1 MKRLPILIAIA
12 ALTCTACGIFGK
24 GNNPSETNA
33 DDETID
39 IGYGKINKKDMTGSV
54 GHLDTKND
62 KDVSTYA
69 TIYEYIEGRVAGVEV
84 INTGGT
90 PIIQVR
96 GAVNMDLSPAP
107 ALIIVD
113 GTECY
118 DISYLNPND
127 VKSVDVLKDAGSCA
141 IYGDRGMNGV
151 VVITT
156 KTGND

>member
-1 MKRLPILIAIA
+1 MKNYLILTALSV
-12 ALTCTACGIFGK
+12 LTCTACGIFTK
-24 GNNPSETNA
+24 GNGSSANDNQTVN
-33 DDETID
+33 
-39 IGYGKINKKDMTGSV
+39 IGYGEVNQKDLTGSV

-62 KDVSTYA
+62 KDVSAYA
-69 TIYEYIEGRVAGVEV
+69 TIYEYLEGRVAGVEV
-84 INTGGT
+84 LNTGGT
-90 PIIQVR
+90 PIIQIR

-113 GTECY
+113 GAEVY

-141 IYGDRGMNGV
+141 IYGDRGVNGV